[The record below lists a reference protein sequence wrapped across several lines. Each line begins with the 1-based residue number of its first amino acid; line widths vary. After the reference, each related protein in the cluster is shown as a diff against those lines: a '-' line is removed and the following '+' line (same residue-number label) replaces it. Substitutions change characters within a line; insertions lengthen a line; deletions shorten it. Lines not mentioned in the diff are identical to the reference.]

1 MPSKQAI
8 LDNVDQYSADELLV
22 FVNDGLVTF
31 DELCNETDGY
41 FPAPVRKE
49 LSRKLAEQSNP
60 QPQQSAQYDIF
71 TTPASTPGAQ
81 TASTNF
87 FGTPAGGPAT
97 PPPPP
102 PSAAQTQSNFFGT
115 PASSPSTST
124 PPPTPTPPPMPKP
137 GADPSDTAWAAVD
150 KTDNAQLDQFI
161 AAYPESSHVR
171 EARAMKFKNGNATR
185 IWDLE
190 MLKSRIRRTD
200 LQRKAEDMLVN
211 PVDALYNDLTD
222 LIDNR
227 RINADMIVS
236 VLAEDTNALNSK
248 ILYRLL
254 ANGYLVPE
262 QLYSLGIDPRFVDNL
277 IENRERPDF
286 PAGEPLKGINKMSTE
301 VYFWGIPS
309 SGKSCVLGAVLSVAD
324 NGRVART
331 MFRDPDCQ
339 GYGYMNVLAELFRSG
354 DGASRRV
361 GILPPGTPKDATYE
375 MAFDLIDNNG
385 DSHPITCIDLAG
397 EVIRMMYKSD
407 AGLPLTPGDINTLD
421 TVTNLLI
428 DNRSRNRKMHF
439 FVLEYGGED
448 REYEGLTQRTYLQGA
463 LNYIRRFQIFEN
475 ETDAIYLLITKVDKV
490 GLEGE
495 ALNNALREYINNSA
509 YRSFYNGLQ
518 QICRE
523 YEINGGMVEIM
534 PFTLGEVC
542 FKDYCLFDDRPAT
555 EVVKRLMVR
564 SKGFIGGR
572 IGKFKDFFS
581 K

>member
-1 MPSKQAI
+1 
-8 LDNVDQYSADELLV
+8 
-22 FVNDGLVTF
+22 
-31 DELCNETDGY
+31 
-41 FPAPVRKE
+41 
-49 LSRKLAEQSNP
+49 
-60 QPQQSAQYDIF
+60 
-71 TTPASTPGAQ
+71 
-81 TASTNF
+81 
-87 FGTPAGGPAT
+87 
-97 PPPPP
+97 
-102 PSAAQTQSNFFGT
+102 
-115 PASSPSTST
+115 
-124 PPPTPTPPPMPKP
+124 MPKP